1 MSTESTKGPFGN
13 GRDAKGKFTKG
24 NPGGPGNPLAGR
36 VARLR
41 FALVNAV
48 TAEDIEQVISALL
61 QQAKDGDVG
70 ATKELL
76 SRVLGRPLEADL
88 LARIEAL
95 ESSTLQER
103 RA

>member
-1 MSTESTKGPFGN
+1 MSDVTTTPFAD
-13 GRDAKGKFTKG
+13 GRDARGRFTKG
-24 NPGGPGNPLAGR
+24 NSGGPGNPLAGR

-61 QQAKDGDVG
+61 QQAKDGDVA

-95 ESSTLQER
+95 ESRTLQER